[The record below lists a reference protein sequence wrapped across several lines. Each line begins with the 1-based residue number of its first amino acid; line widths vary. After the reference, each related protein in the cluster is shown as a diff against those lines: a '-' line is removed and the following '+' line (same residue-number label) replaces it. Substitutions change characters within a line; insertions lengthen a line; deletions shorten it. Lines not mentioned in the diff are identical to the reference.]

1 MNDVLTEKIKR
12 WAKER
17 NLHDADP
24 YKQFLKLAEEVG
36 ELSQALA
43 KNKRKEAIMEEIGGI
58 YVVLTILSMQ
68 LNLDV
73 RKCIEF
79 EYDKIVNRTGRM
91 VNGIF
96 VKEDD
101 LIELK
106 EKEESELTELP
117 NRTEVSI

>member
-24 YKQFLKLAEEVG
+24 YKQFLKLTEEVG

-96 VKEDD
+96 VKEGD
-101 LIELK
+101 LIEWN
-106 EKEESELTELP
+106 E
-117 NRTEVSI
+117 

>member
-106 EKEESELTELP
+106 EKEESELTKLP
-117 NRTEVSI
+117 NRAEVSI

>member
-24 YKQFLKLAEEVG
+24 YK
-36 ELSQALA
+36 LSQALA

-96 VKEDD
+96 VKEGD
-101 LIELK
+101 LIERN
-106 EKEESELTELP
+106 E
-117 NRTEVSI
+117 

>member
-17 NLHDADP
+17 NLHNADP